1 MNQLHV
7 SLNLS
12 SKAWNA
18 PLVTAEAEALVR
30 EAPDELA
37 QAHLLASHRKKSGEW
52 LHMAGYWSPNGQGS
66 ASSSSGAPPSDCSVQ
81 THKCHQC
88 GTEVDHCTVCT
99 ALVAGGVRVGTQDMQ
114 Q

>member
-37 QAHLLASHRKKSGEW
+37 QAHLLASHRKKLGER
-52 LHMAGYWSPNGQGS
+52 LHV
-66 ASSSSGAPPSDCSVQ
+66 PPCRLLVSEW
-81 THKCHQC
+81 
-88 GTEVDHCTVCT
+88 TERCFE
-99 ALVAGGVRVGTQDMQ
+99 
-114 Q
+114 

>member
-37 QAHLLASHRKKSGEW
+37 QAHLLASHRKESGEC
-52 LHMAGYWSPNGQGS
+52 LHVPPMS
-66 ASSSSGAPPSDCSVQ
+66 AIGLRMDGEVLRVAVGLCLVIAL
-81 THKCHQC
+81 C
-88 GTEVDHCTVCT
+88 GPTNVISA
-99 ALVAGGVRVGTQDMQ
+99 ALK
-114 Q
+114 